1 MKRKTSNKVYTL
13 KEVLKKRNWI
23 VLDIKGKLR
32 IYDVGKWLQDHPGGA
47 SNLRKGIKA
56 NKYYQNK
63 DKYPESPI
71 HLFKQIGAHMSS
83 KVIQNMLVKENDKVK
98 FIGVLKKV

>member
-1 MKRKTSNKVYTL
+1 L
-13 KEVLKKRNWI
+13 KQVLKKRNWI

-63 DKYPESPI
+63 DKYHESPI
-71 HLFKQIGAHMSS
+71 QLFKQIGAHMSG
-83 KVIQNMLVKENDKVK
+83 KVVQNMLVKENDKVK

>member
-1 MKRKTSNKVYTL
+1 MKQ
-13 KEVLKKRNWI
+13 VLKKRNWI

-71 HLFKQIGAHMSS
+71 HLFKQIGAHMS
-83 KVIQNMLVKENDKVK
+83 VKENDKVK